1 MFRFSRILLLIFCLL
16 LNGCTGRAP
25 SGPAAVGPGI
35 QKTEPDL
42 PKPVAVAPVV
52 PPPEL
57 SIQTCPGIAE
67 RMDVQ
72 AFTADMGRKH
82 GFNTDA
88 LHQLFSGVT
97 IQDAILS
104 AMARPYEAKPWHDYK
119 KLFLTDAR
127 IQGGIEFKQ
136 RNALALANAENK
148 YGVSPEIITAIIGV
162 ESSYGKRPGNYRVI
176 DALSTLGFDYPR
188 RGEFFRGELE
198 QFLLLCREEG
208 MDPLKPTGSYAGAM
222 GMPQFMPSSFRRLAA
237 DGDGDGHRDIWNNP
251 ADAIASVARYFAAS
265 GWQTGAPIAVSAKVE
280 GLAYQGLASKSL
292 KPDHAWSQFVEMGV
306 VPEEPVSGSP
316 RAALV
321 KLEEEN
327 GPAYWL
333 GFQNLYVITRYNHSP
348 LYAVAAYEL
357 SKRIASVAQLPP
369 TSR

>member
-1 MFRFSRILLLIFCLL
+1 MYRFSRILVPTFCLL
-16 LNGCTGRAP
+16 LHGCTGHAP
-25 SGPAAVGPGI
+25 SGTTVAPDTP
-35 QKTEPDL
+35 KTL
-42 PKPVAVAPVV
+42 PSQPQPVAIAPIG

-57 SIQTCPGIAE
+57 SIQPGPGIAE
-67 RMDVQ
+67 RPDVQ
-72 AFTADMGRKH
+72 AFIAEMGRKH

-88 LHQLFSGVT
+88 LHQLFTAVNF
-97 IQDAILS
+97 QDAILS
-104 AMARPYEAKPWHDYK
+104 AIARPYEAKPWYAYK

-136 RNALALANAENK
+136 RNAQALANAENK

-176 DALSTLGFDYPR
+176 DALSTLGFDYPK

-198 QFLLLCREEG
+198 QFLLLCRDEG

-237 DGDGDGHRDIWNNP
+237 DGDSDGRRDIWSNP
-251 ADAIASVARYFAAS
+251 ADAIASVARYFAAN
-265 GWQTGAPIAVSAKVE
+265 GWQNGAPIAVSAKLE
-280 GLAYQGLASKSL
+280 GVVSQGLASKSL
-292 KPDHAWSQFVEMGV
+292 KPDHALAQFLEMGV
-306 VPEEPVSGSP
+306 VPEEPVNGSP

-333 GFQNLYVITRYNHSP
+333 GFQNLYAITRYNHSP

-357 SKRIASVAQLPP
+357 SKRIASATQLPS
-369 TSR
+369 TSP